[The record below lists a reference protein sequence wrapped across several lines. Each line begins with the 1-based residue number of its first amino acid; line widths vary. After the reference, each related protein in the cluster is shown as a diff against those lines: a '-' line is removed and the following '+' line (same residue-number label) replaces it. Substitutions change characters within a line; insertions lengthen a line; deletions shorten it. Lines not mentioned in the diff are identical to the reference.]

1 MKLHLRSAA
10 TLLAAAKI
18 LKISEM
24 LMPFCVFFSG
34 MIINVPF
41 EVLEATRNSRGMQ
54 LHKRHSLQNVSLTS
68 I

>member
-34 MIINVPF
+34 MIINIPF

-54 LHKRHSLQNVSLTS
+54 LLMRHSQQIISLTS
-68 I
+68 L